1 MKVTKK
7 ENFIVLKS
15 SQSEITEEEAEM
27 AYVKKRFQKIIKSM
41 EDFKRKRQ
49 PSELLQKLFVP

>member
-1 MKVTKK
+1 MKVRKK